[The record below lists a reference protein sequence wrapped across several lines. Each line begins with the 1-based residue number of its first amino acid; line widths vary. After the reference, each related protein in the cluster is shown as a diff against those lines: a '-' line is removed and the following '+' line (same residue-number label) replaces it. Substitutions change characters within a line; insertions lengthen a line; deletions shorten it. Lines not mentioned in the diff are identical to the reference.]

1 MMRRFQQRPQ
11 PKQPMTVAQSVT
23 NLTLLLV
30 GCTDKRLAAMT
41 AEELAGSYRVSPAM
55 AAKLLADQRAHRE
68 RLL

>member
-11 PKQPMTVAQSVT
+11 PKQPMTVAQSMS
-23 NLTLLLV
+23 NLNSLLV

-41 AEELAGSYRVSPAM
+41 ADELASSYRVKPEV
-55 AAKLLADQRAHRE
+55 AAEMLRKQRAHRE